1 MDNLGTFKVKEDHV
15 YGIHSI
21 STSADDLY
29 LAISVLSH
37 NRGHILDNTKDK
49 EAVSGNMLSNL
60 IARATYDPTKEEMNF
75 KLDLFIFNKA
85 VVDAVKSVHKDP
97 FEPLFEKGVHTGCIK
112 TIAICPTKTIITSL
126 AVDRTLKFWEF
137 GTENREIFS
146 QFFHEHALCVAIHP
160 LSIQVAVGFTE
171 G

>member
-1 MDNLGTFKVKEDHV
+1 MDNLGAFKVKEEDV

-37 NRGHILDNTKDK
+37 NKAHILDSTKDK
-49 EAVSGNMLSNL
+49 EGVSGAMLSNL
-60 IARATYDPTKEEMNF
+60 IARATYDPTKEDMNF

-97 FEPLFEKGVHTGCIK
+97 FEPLFEKGVHTGAIK
-112 TIAICPTKTIITSL
+112 TIAICPSKTIITSL
-126 AVDRTLKFWEF
+126 AADRTLKFWEF

-146 QFFHEHALCVAIHP
+146 RFLPENVLCVAIHP
-160 LSIQVAVGFTE
+160 LSIQFAVGLTE

>member
-1 MDNLGTFKVKEDHV
+1 MKEDHV

-37 NRGHILDNTKDK
+37 NRGYVMETAKKQDYHI
-49 EAVSGNMLSNL
+49 GNLLSNA
-60 IARATYDPTKEEMNF
+60 ISRATNDPAKEEMNF

-97 FEPLFEKGVHTGCIK
+97 FEPLFERGVHTGAIK
-112 TIAICPTKTIITSL
+112 AVALCPTKTVITSL
-126 AVDRTLKFWEF
+126 AADRTLKFWEY
-137 GTENREIFS
+137 GSEYREIFS
-146 QFFHEHALCVAIHP
+146 YFFHDHPQCVAMHP
-160 LSIQVAVGFTE
+160 LSIQIAVGFTE